1 MGDTDSA
8 AHAAHDAYVNAI
20 NSNDVDA
27 LLRTVTDD
35 IVYLPPNSPAIV
47 GKQDV
52 GQWVGEYFAAFDSKW
67 VKTSVEFVV
76 GDDLAYEWYTYQS
89 TDTPR
94 DGMGEV
100 LDDSGNGINIYR
112 RGDDGTWRVWRD
124 MWTTEA
130 PAG

>member
-8 AHAAHDAYVNAI
+8 AHAAHDAYLKAI

-27 LLRTVTDD
+27 LLATVTDD
-35 IVYLPPNSPAIV
+35 VVYLPPNSPAIV
-47 GKQDV
+47 GTRDV

-76 GDDLAYEWYTYQS
+76 RDDLAYEWYTYQS

-94 DGMGEV
+94 DGTGAV
-100 LDDSGNGINIYR
+100 VTDRGNGINIYR
-112 RGDDGTWRVWRD
+112 RGNDGTWRVWRD
-124 MWTTEA
+124 MWTTEG
-130 PAG
+130 PAA